1 MFNYKTFE
9 ELQAKL
15 NALGVSLPFSDD
27 LSVLSEKYVCP
38 EFTLANR
45 FAIHPLEG
53 CDGTADGSPDEQT
66 KRRYVPTPE
75 ERIRTLKKR
84 IRVLVILWLITLA
97 LLAAA
102 LYPALEYFQGRRF
115 HQTGQN
121 YSTFTDSTESTR

>member
-1 MFNYKTFE
+1 MNCMKCGREIAEDQVFCESCLEVMRKYPVKPGIAI
-9 ELQAKL
+9 Q
-15 NALGVSLPFSDD
+15 LPQRKEASF
-27 LSVLSEKYVCP
+27 VKKV
-38 EFTLANR
+38 
-45 FAIHPLEG
+45 
-53 CDGTADGSPDEQT
+53 QT

-97 LLAAA
+97 LLVAA